1 MREVC
6 GWFMRPCLRRRRFRG
21 CGLSKT
27 FALLAVFLLTDFVS
41 TAKLV
46 EIPEHTK
53 NWQAFKGCEFVPQLY
68 NNGNS
73 FAVKV
78 NGGEF
83 VLRLAFVDAPESDT
97 RFPER
102 NAEQAEHFH
111 VAVAIIP
118 EWGKLAGVKIVELLA
133 KLFTVH
139 TRWATAQGASRKP
152 RFYAVIT
159 SADGKDLGEALLA
172 LGLARIKG
180 LAMKP
185 PTGESPAAYQVK
197 LGKIETAAHKDRQGI
212 WGKSTEK

>member
-1 MREVC
+1 M
-6 GWFMRPCLRRRRFRG
+6 
-21 CGLSKT
+21 SKT
-27 FALLAVFLLTDFVS
+27 FALLAAFLLTDFVS

-53 NWQAFKGCEFVPQLY
+53 HWQVFKGCEFVPQLY
-68 NNGNS
+68 NDGDS

-118 EWGKLAGVKIVELLA
+118 EWGKLAGAKIVELLA
-133 KLFTVH
+133 KPFTVH
-139 TRWATAQGASRKP
+139 TRWASALGSSRKL
-152 RFYAVIT
+152 RYYAVIT
-159 SADGKDLGEALLA
+159 SADGKDLGETLLA
-172 LGLARIKG
+172 LGLARVKG
-180 LAMKP
+180 LVMKP
-185 PTGESPAAYQVK
+185 PTGESQAAYQVK

-212 WGKSTEK
+212 WGKSTGR